1 MRGTMSTQSRQ
12 LPGGGGGVEVTD
24 SDSGGGGPSEAKK
37 RAAAALLSRLDVAL
51 ERHLLRLED
60 PFGLDAAGMNLWKS
74 KLKLLAEALRK
85 CTESA
90 DAALVE
96 PDAIV
101 GEIRDID
108 ETLRLHCE
116 VAAAEDLNSESLRR
130 EYRDY
135 HSWLVDYVSY
145 ATRAI
150 RHWIV
155 YEPER
160 FK

>member
-1 MRGTMSTQSRQ
+1 M
-12 LPGGGGGVEVTD
+12 
-24 SDSGGGGPSEAKK
+24 SDSESSSGGPNEAKK

-60 PFGLDAAGMNLWKS
+60 PFGLDASGMSLWTS

-85 CTESA
+85 CIESA
-90 DAALVE
+90 DEVLVE

-108 ETLRLHCE
+108 EALRPHCE
-116 VAAAEDLNSESLRR
+116 VAAAEDLDSDSLLQ

-145 ATRAI
+145 ATRAV

-155 YEPER
+155 YEPGR
-160 FK
+160 FS